1 MPGSKELEVF
11 NYHLKPGYIY
21 VTPKPVLISTV
32 LGSCV
37 AVCIFDRQHKWGG
50 MSHFLFPKVDRKG
63 KPTPQYGNLA
73 IPALI
78 RMLRKQGSRI
88 DNLEAQIFGGGSRSL
103 DDSSGI
109 GRYNAK
115 IARKIL
121 KKREIP
127 LVSEDIGGVK
137 GRRILYHT
145 VTNETLV
152 MRTSKIRQGD
162 WFPYHERLDN

>member
-1 MPGSKELEVF
+1 MLGSKELEVF

-32 LGSCV
+32 AGSCV
-37 AVCIFDRQHKWGG
+37 AVCIFDQRQKWGG
-50 MSHFLFPKVDRKG
+50 MSHFLFPKMDRKG

-88 DNLEAQIFGGGSRSL
+88 DHLEAQIFRGGSRSPE
-103 DDSSGI
+103 DSNGI
-109 GRYNAK
+109 GPHNAK

-127 LVSEDIGGVK
+127 FVSEDIGGVK

-145 VTNETLV
+145 VTNEALV
-152 MRTSKIRQGD
+152 MRTSKIRWGG
-162 WFPYHERLDN
+162 WFPYHERPGT